1 MNFQCR
7 TPQPGSYAVAVFVAH
22 GNGHDLD
29 GIAKLE
35 AAATAIVFAFG
46 VVVVVV
52 VVELGILGL
61 VVFEGFRV
69 NGHRGT

>member
-35 AAATAIVFAFG
+35 AATTAIVFAFVG
-46 VVVVVV
+46 

-69 NGHRGT
+69 NGHRRT